1 MYTFLDEYRD
11 CIRPRI
17 REIDTFLRLRDE
29 YCTGCVAE
37 ILSLCEEEV
46 VQIMNEVGLKKIDR
60 QSFMD
65 IMQRGSSRICQLY
78 AREVALHSPYVYTS
92 DDIAYIYN
100 LDLQAV
106 KNAYQIL
113 KIKEVTAFTMP
124 LVFGKIAY

>member
-29 YCTGCVAE
+29 FCVACVAQ
-37 ILSLCEEEV
+37 ILSVCEEEV
-46 VQIMNEVGLKKIDR
+46 VQIMEILGLEKIDR
-60 QSFMD
+60 QNFMS

-78 AREVALHSPYVYTS
+78 ARELNVKSPPTYTS
-92 DDIAYIYN
+92 EDIAYIYN

-106 KNAYQIL
+106 KDAYQIL
-113 KIKEVTAFTMP
+113 KINEVTSFTMP
-124 LVFGKIAY
+124 LVFGKIEY